1 MKTMLWIGDLGI
13 DVERLAMIAVALFA
27 GYMWRTLR
35 EAFGRHIWEV
45 FSRPFQPDVSVRP
58 ADGSH
63 AAAPFAAAAVRR
75 MDALDGGAGG
85 PRPRVRPRDIDRRP
99 HRATGDQGGPRT
111 DLRGVR
117 RPRSMTT

>member
-13 DVERLAMIAVALFA
+13 DVERLAMIGVALFA

-45 FSRPFQPDVSVRP
+45 FSRPFQPDVP
-58 ADGSH
+58 ARTTASFTAVSS
-63 AAAPFAAAAVRR
+63 AATAVRR
-75 MDALDGGAGG
+75 MDPLDGGASG

-111 DLRGVR
+111 DFRRVR
-117 RPRSMTT
+117 RPRPMTT